1 MANTLFLAYLY
12 DTDIS
17 RSSIGGGSGAVPEGW
32 NNSEQ
37 AMID

>member
-17 RSSIGGGSGAVPEGW
+17 RGSIGGGSGGVPEGW
-32 NNSEQ
+32 DSEQ